1 MTDEDR
7 VLAFLVRSKRSF
19 AFWRYPEEDT
29 VHFCMQSY
37 GQPAVLHEIEDLN
50 GREGFVFAP
59 FDVSEEHPII
69 LLNPDTFSWEDEKVR
84 YREVAGVF
92 PSVCRET
99 APGILSPEEEK
110 DVYES
115 RFGLFSRALAGKKFD
130 KLVLSRKHIIRRNG
144 TDGLYLSFLRAAKRY
159 IYSYVYL
166 FHSPETGTWMG
177 STPEIL
183 LAGQDAC
190 WKTVALAGTQP
201 LRDGKI
207 PAEWD
212 EKNWREQQIVAEY
225 IREQLGSVSISA
237 KEEGPFPVRA
247 GEISHLKS
255 IFSFVLE
262 ERTALGNLLALL
274 HPTPAVCGLPKAAA
288 FRFIRRNEG
297 YDRAYY
303 SGFVGRLC
311 PAGRTSLYVN
321 LRCMQV
327 KEDCYELYAG
337 GGLLASSRME
347 NEWEETNEKLKT
359 MSRLLPNGGNP

>member
-1 MTDEDR
+1 
-7 VLAFLVRSKRSF
+7 
-19 AFWRYPEEDT
+19 
-29 VHFCMQSY
+29 
-37 GQPAVLHEIEDLN
+37 
-50 GREGFVFAP
+50 
-59 FDVSEEHPII
+59 
-69 LLNPDTFSWEDEKVR
+69 
-84 YREVAGVF
+84 
-92 PSVCRET
+92 
-99 APGILSPEEEK
+99 
-110 DVYES
+110 
-115 RFGLFSRALAGKKFD
+115 
-130 KLVLSRKHIIRRNG
+130 
-144 TDGLYLSFLRAAKRY
+144 
-159 IYSYVYL
+159 
-166 FHSPETGTWMG
+166 MG